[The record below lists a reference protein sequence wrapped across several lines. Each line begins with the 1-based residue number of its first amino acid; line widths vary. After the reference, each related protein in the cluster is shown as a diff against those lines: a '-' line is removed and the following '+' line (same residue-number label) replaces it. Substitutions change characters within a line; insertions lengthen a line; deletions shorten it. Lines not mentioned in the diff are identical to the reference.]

1 MRTLI
6 LAVLAI
12 LFVVGCSPTKYVPK
26 GKQLLV
32 RNQII
37 VNGETAKDA
46 NAKAIIKQK
55 PNKKVELPVLDWV
68 LWRPYLQLYN
78 LGNPEKEKG
87 FSHWLTDIGEPPTVL
102 DSNAM
107 FNSGGQIGMYYFN
120 KGYFNNQVEVDV
132 DYFRDSTRAIC
143 TYTVYSGPQYYF
155 GNVEYVVT
163 NQGVSAIIQRE
174 RSKSQIKTG
183 TPYSAAVLEEERS
196 RLVTILRNSGYY
208 GYPKTLIR
216 FDADTSAGNHTVG
229 VRLVVADQPASVGDS
244 IFYIELQ
251 PYTIR
256 KVDVRTNY
264 NFSDPYS
271 FGLDTAEYLGLTILQ
286 DSLVYY
292 TNRYIE
298 SAIHFKKDSL
308 YREKDVRETYA
319 HLSGNRVFQ
328 IAEISF
334 EPVIGDSNNVLDALI
349 RLQPYN
355 RYTLT
360 TELEGTTT
368 SGNYGIEGIV
378 TLAWRNIFHG
388 GEILDLSFNGGLQ
401 AQVNVQ
407 ENNIF
412 NTMELGTE
420 LGLNFPRFLFFG
432 KLNSRIPKRME
443 PKSRIYTSYSYQT
456 RVEFER
462 TIFSV
467 GLLYN
472 WRESRTKLHQIN
484 LIDFN
489 YVYLPR
495 IDQDYLNSLEFKTG
509 FQNNLITAT
518 RYTFVYD
525 NQKYTK
531 TNKSEFLRTSI
542 EGSGNLLSLINTG
555 QFNYDEE
562 KKQYEMLGV
571 PYSQYIKVDAD
582 FRNYFQLT
590 KDHQIATRLYAGS
603 TFTYGNTPYLPPFEK
618 SFLAGGS
625 NDIRGWVA
633 YRLGPG
639 NFPDSLYEVDGSS
652 YAAVAPLKLM
662 ASFEYRFTVI
672 KSLKSALFFDA
683 GNIWLYNKNFT
694 LDGTSDVE
702 KALIENGVFKF
713 DTFYKQ
719 LALNTGIGLR
729 YDFGFFAFRL
739 DLGIRIFDPTF
750 DKGSRYVLPQT
761 KWNNINYNIALGYP
775 F

>member
-1 MRTLI
+1 M
-6 LAVLAI
+6 
-12 LFVVGCSPTKYVPK
+12 LFVAGCSPTKYVPK

-37 VNGETAKDA
+37 MNGENSKDG

-55 PNKKVELPVLDWV
+55 PNKKVELPVVNWV

-78 LGNPEKEKG
+78 LGNPEKKKG

-102 DSNAM
+102 DSNSM
-107 FNSGGQIGMYYFN
+107 FNSGRQIGMYYFN
-120 KGYFNNQVEVDV
+120 NGYFNNQVEIDV
-132 DYFRDSTRAIC
+132 DYFRDSSRAIC
-143 TYTVYSGPQYYF
+143 TYNVYSGDQYYF

-163 NQGVSAIIQRE
+163 NQGISSIVQKERESSIIVS
-174 RSKSQIKTG
+174 G
-183 TPYSAAVLEEERS
+183 TPYSAAILEEERS
-196 RLVTILRNSGYY
+196 RLVTVLRNSGYY

-216 FDADTSAGNHTVG
+216 FDADTSAGNHTVDI
-229 VRLVVADQPASVGDS
+229 RLVVADQPASVGDS
-244 IFYIELQ
+244 VFYIELR
-251 PYTIR
+251 PYTLR
-256 KVDVRTNY
+256 QVNVRTNY

-271 FGLDTAEYLGLTILQ
+271 SALDTTEYLGLTLLQ
-286 DSLVYY
+286 DSLTYY
-292 TNRYIE
+292 TSRYIE
-298 SAIHFKKDSL
+298 SATHFKEGEL
-308 YREKDVRETYA
+308 YSEKKVRETYA

-334 EPVIGDSNNVLDALI
+334 EPVVGDSNNVLDALI

-368 SGNYGIEGIV
+368 SGNYGIGGIV
-378 TLAWRNIFHG
+378 TLAWRNVFHG

-407 ENNIF
+407 ENRIF
-412 NTMELGTE
+412 NTMEVGTE

-432 KLNSRIPKRME
+432 KVNSRIPKRME

-462 TIFSV
+462 TIFAV

-531 TNKSEFLRTSI
+531 TNKSQFLRTSI
-542 EGSGNLLSLINTG
+542 EGSGNLLGLLNNG
-555 QFNYDEE
+555 NFEFDEE
-562 KKQYEMLGV
+562 KQQYKMLGV
-571 PYSQYIKVDAD
+571 PYSQYIKVDVD
-582 FRNYFQLT
+582 FRNYF
-590 KDHQIATRLYAGS
+590 KIGDDHQIAIRLYGGS

-625 NDIRGWVA
+625 NDLRGWVA

-639 NFPDSLYEVDGSS
+639 NFPKNLYEEDGNT
-652 YAAVAPLKLM
+652 YAAVAPLKILG
-662 ASFEYRFTVI
+662 SVEYRFPII
-672 KSLKSALFFDA
+672 KSLKSAIFLDA
-683 GNIWLYNKNFT
+683 GNIWLYDKNYT
-694 LDGTSDVE
+694 TNGISDVE
-702 KALIENGVFKF
+702 QALIDYGIFKLN
-713 DTFYKQ
+713 TFYKQ
-719 LALNTGIGLR
+719 LALNTGVGVR

-750 DKGSRYVLPQT
+750 DKGSRYVLPIT